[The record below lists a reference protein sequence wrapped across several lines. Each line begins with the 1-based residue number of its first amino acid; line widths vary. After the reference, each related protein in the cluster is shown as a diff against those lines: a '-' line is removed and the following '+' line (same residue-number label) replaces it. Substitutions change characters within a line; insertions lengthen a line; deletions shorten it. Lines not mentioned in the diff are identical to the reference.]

1 MEPLPSESPLMVLYQ
16 CCLELALGIVKSPG
30 PTLTSSSSQR
40 LRTQVQK
47 LSLWGSDFDVSGGFL
62 ATERFGADRLSNA
75 LLSILEE
82 LAGTLITLAQQ
93 FPSEEKLS
101 EITLRASILKEQA
114 SRAVSRPTPHRD
126 DHGVCN
132 FTVDDFSSSG
142 SEGPSDDEVDQVED
156 LIKDVQFHNDCLY
169 GLGPVLHNPAERV
182 GQRSESMFNND
193 PVREEITLDRSKI
206 KEMGGKW
213 ESPQNVG
220 QEELYMAAEE
230 VLIKLSHIE
239 EYSGLLTQVNGLV
252 RPDYTKGEFRKL
264 ALLYSQTQVSSQSS
278 KILWT

>member
-1 MEPLPSESPLMVLYQ
+1 MNMEPLPSESPLMVLYQ

-101 EITLRASILKEQA
+101 EMSSRASILKRQA

-156 LIKDVQFHNDCLY
+156 LIDDIQFHNDCLY

-182 GQRSESMFNND
+182 GQRSEGSMFNND
-193 PVREEITLDRSKI
+193 PVREEITLDK
-206 KEMGGKW
+206 
-213 ESPQNVG
+213 
-220 QEELYMAAEE
+220 EELYMAAEE

-239 EYSGLLTQVNGLV
+239 EYSGLLKQVNGLV
-252 RPDYTKGEFRKL
+252 KPDYTKGEFRKL